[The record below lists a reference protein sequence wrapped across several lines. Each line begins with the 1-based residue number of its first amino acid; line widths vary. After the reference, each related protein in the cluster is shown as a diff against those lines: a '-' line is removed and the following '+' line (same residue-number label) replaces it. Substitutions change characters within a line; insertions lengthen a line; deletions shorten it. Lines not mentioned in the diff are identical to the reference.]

1 MNKLKLVLI
10 VIALSFVNIINAQD
24 MRQNA
29 FASLF
34 SDQKASR
41 VGDAITIVV
50 IEFSQASNN
59 AQTTT
64 GRESDIGLNAGG
76 NVAGSE
82 LPGTDVSLGLKN
94 GFRGSGATKT
104 SGMMKT
110 KISATID
117 SVLDNGNLLIKGSRK
132 IVINGE
138 EQTIFITGIVRT
150 PDINPDNSVLSYNIS
165 EAEIRIDGSG
175 RIADS
180 QSPGWLTK
188 LFHWLF

>member
-1 MNKLKLVLI
+1 MKKLI
-10 VIALSFVNIINAQD
+10 VILMTIFIANIVIAQN

-29 FASLF
+29 FVSLF
-34 SDQKASR
+34 SDQKASQ

-64 GRESDIGLNAGG
+64 GRSSDIGLNAGG

-82 LPGTDVSLGLKN
+82 LPGTDVSLGVANDFK
-94 GFRGSGATKT
+94 GSGATKT
-104 SGMMKT
+104 SGMMRT

-138 EQTIFITGIVRT
+138 EQTIFIKGIVRT
-150 PDINPDNSVLSYNIS
+150 TDIDPNNSVLSYNIS

-175 RIADS
+175 RISDS

-188 LFHWLF
+188 FFHWIF

>member
-1 MNKLKLVLI
+1 MKKLI
-10 VIALSFVNIINAQD
+10 VVLMTIFFTNIVVAQD

-29 FASLF
+29 FVSLF
-34 SDQKASR
+34 SDQKASQ

-64 GRESDIGLNAGG
+64 GRSSDIGLDAGG

-82 LPGTDVSLGLKN
+82 LPGTDVSLGVTN
-94 GFRGSGATKT
+94 DFRGSGATKT
-104 SGMMKT
+104 SGMMRT

-138 EQTIFITGIVRT
+138 EQTIFIRGIVRT
-150 PDINPDNSVLSYNIS
+150 TDIDPNNSVLSYNIS
-165 EAEIRIDGSG
+165 EAEIRIEGSG
-175 RIADS
+175 RISDS